1 MRGRKQTESQP
12 RPPAS
17 APAPAAQSRT
27 RLLLVDYENVQQV
40 ELGRLDESYRAIIF
54 VGQSQKNIPLEL
66 VTAAQKM
73 GSRVEWHKVSGDG
86 RNALDF
92 VIACHLGRVYE
103 RAPRPECIV
112 LSHDKG
118 FDPLLKYLNAA
129 GMKCRRVNS
138 VLELSATATAA
149 EEPNIKRVVEVLGRS
164 EKRSR
169 PRKRKTLA
177 QAIAAMFQK
186 QLSRQDIDHIID
198 ALMAKKLVAESN
210 GIITY
215 EF

>member
-1 MRGRKQTESQP
+1 VRNRKKTGANAPKAALPTATQD
-12 RPPAS
+12 RPK
-17 APAPAAQSRT
+17 
-27 RLLLVDYENVQQV
+27 LLLVDFENVQQV
-40 ELGRLDESYRAIIF
+40 ELSRLEEGFRVIIF
-54 VGQSQKNIPLEL
+54 VGQSQKNVPIEL

-73 GSRVEWHKVSGDG
+73 GSRVEWQKVSGDG

-103 RAPRPECIV
+103 RTPRPDCIV
-112 LSHDKG
+112 LSRDKG
-118 FDPLLKYLNAA
+118 FDPLLKYLTGI
-129 GMKCRRVNS
+129 GMKSRRVNS
-138 VLELSATATAA
+138 LLELNPAATAA
-149 EEPNIKRVVEVLGRS
+149 EEPNVKRVVEVLGRS

-169 PRKRKTLA
+169 PRKRRTLA

-186 QLSRQDIDHIID
+186 QLSRQDIDRIID
-198 ALMAKKLVAESN
+198 ALMAQKLISETH